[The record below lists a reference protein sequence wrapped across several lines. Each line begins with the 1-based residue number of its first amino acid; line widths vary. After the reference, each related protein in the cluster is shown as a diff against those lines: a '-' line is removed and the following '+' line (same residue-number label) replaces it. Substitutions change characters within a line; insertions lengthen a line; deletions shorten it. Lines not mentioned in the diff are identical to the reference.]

1 MQSKI
6 KKSKGFKFKKAY
18 LPVIGIIVLILLA
31 VFMLWLDNR
40 NSMQSM
46 PSFVGQVRFEGEYR
60 IGDGEWKPI
69 VKGEH
74 IPTTKG
80 DVTLRGQFL
89 EYTPSG

>member
-6 KKSKGFKFKKAY
+6 KRSKGFKFKKAY

-31 VFMLWLDNR
+31 AFTLWLDNR
-40 NSMQSM
+40 NSMQST

-60 IGDGEWKPI
+60 IGEDGEWHVI
-69 VKGEH
+69 AEGEH

-80 DVTLRGQFL
+80 DVTLRGHFL
-89 EYTPSG
+89 